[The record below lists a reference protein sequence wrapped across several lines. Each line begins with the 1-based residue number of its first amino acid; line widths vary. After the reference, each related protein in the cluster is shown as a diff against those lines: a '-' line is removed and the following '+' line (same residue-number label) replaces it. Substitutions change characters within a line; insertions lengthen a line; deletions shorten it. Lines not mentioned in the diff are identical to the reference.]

1 MASSILVFG
10 FYLSAIAGI
19 AYVGWRRTHTL
30 SDYVLGG
37 RSLSPFT
44 AAISTGAS
52 NMSAWAMMTFP
63 ALAYTHG
70 IRAALIGFSLLVG
83 QYVSVR
89 LVAPR
94 LRVYSEQLN
103 DAQTLPKF
111 LCERTGR
118 GGKNGVLLRGICSLI
133 LLFFMLVYV
142 ASGLLASG
150 KLLVSLLGI
159 SLSGALILGAVV
171 IGGYTLMG
179 GFLAISWTDVLQ
191 GLMMVMVLIGLPL
204 TILAAPD
211 APAPLI
217 RLTPPS
223 LENSPGLVLIISSLS
238 WGLGYIGLPHGVM
251 RYKAIRDVRHIPTY
265 RRILMCWLVMVF
277 IGGMSI
283 GLLAQVLYPGSPVVR
298 SENIT
303 LKMID
308 IFFNPWM
315 AGLAFSAIMAAIMST
330 ADSQLLLAS
339 VSFSE
344 DIVAPLFP
352 QLSPSKRLHIGRWTV
367 LFITIVSLA
376 LVLHGS
382 TTILALVSYAWAG
395 LGSAFG
401 PVLVFALFWRR
412 FSYAAAVAGVATGGL
427 GTILLHTYLT
437 GVGIY
442 ELVPAF
448 SLSTL
453 VIWLVGRYAGPDP
466 AAMAVFDQLNPGPGG
481 SNRHMDDGERSR
493 SRLAT

>member
-1 MASSILVFG
+1 
-10 FYLSAIAGI
+10 
-19 AYVGWRRTHTL
+19 
-30 SDYVLGG
+30 
-37 RSLSPFT
+37 
-44 AAISTGAS
+44 
-52 NMSAWAMMTFP
+52 
-63 ALAYTHG
+63 
-70 IRAALIGFSLLVG
+70 
-83 QYVSVR
+83 
-89 LVAPR
+89 
-94 LRVYSEQLN
+94 
-103 DAQTLPKF
+103 
-111 LCERTGR
+111 
-118 GGKNGVLLRGICSLI
+118 
-133 LLFFMLVYV
+133 
-142 ASGLLASG
+142 
-150 KLLVSLLGI
+150 
-159 SLSGALILGAVV
+159 
-171 IGGYTLMG
+171 
-179 GFLAISWTDVLQ
+179 
-191 GLMMVMVLIGLPL
+191 MMVMVLIGLPL

-352 QLSPSKRLHIGRWTV
+352 SSPHPSGCTLADGQCCSSPLSPWPWCCTAAPPSWPWCPTP
-367 LFITIVSLA
+367 
-376 LVLHGS
+376 
-382 TTILALVSYAWAG
+382 G
-395 LGSAFG
+395 LDWDQPSGPCWCS
-401 PVLVFALFWRR
+401 PVLAAIQLCRGSGGCGHRR
-412 FSYAAAVAGVATGGL
+412 AGDYPASHLSDRGGHL
-427 GTILLHTYLT
+427 R
-437 GVGIY
+437 VG
-442 ELVPAF
+442 PAF